1 MVPDNYSYREQWAS
15 SIGID
20 AVGEN
25 ERARPGAESQARRA
39 RRRSVGDARAH
50 DTVPL
55 QRQSSGQARACPR
68 PGRWAVRRAGFAVL
82 GVAALALAGQA
93 AANNAATGAPAV
105 SGNPQVGQAV
115 VAWTGGILDGD
126 GLTDPGWRYQWMR
139 VDADGISN
147 PTDIGTDSSTYTL
160 VGADEGRKIK
170 VRVTFTDDADNQEVL
185 TSTAWPTGT
194 ILAAT
199 AAPPQVEVRKDW
211 PLRPD
216 DVPAGGKFRLIF
228 ATAGTHDAWSTD
240 IATYNTFVQTE
251 AASGHASIQPYSS
264 GFRVVGSTTTTVAR
278 DNTATTGTEEVPIY
292 WLGTADNQGGKVADN
307 YSDFYDETW
316 DDETDPRNQ
325 SGTARSMSTNETY
338 PFTGSDHD
346 GTVYFNKGG
355 VSHAL
360 GSERAAVGIG
370 ILNSSDM
377 GGPLAFDH
385 FASGYPANL
394 RPFYALSQ
402 VFLVAVT
409 ELTAAFDDMPGSHD
423 GSTEFAFRVRF
434 SEGIRNPIST
444 MRNRAFDVTGGSVVK
459 ARRVNGDKQYWEIT
473 IQPDGD
479 DDVVIALEPNRGC
492 GSGPC
497 TKDRQRLSNRLEET
511 VKGPLTA
518 KFEDM
523 PGSHDG
529 ETEFAF
535 RVRFSEGI
543 RNPISTMR
551 DRAFDVTGGSVVK
564 ARRVNGDK
572 QYWEIT
578 IQPDGDDAVVIVLE
592 PNRGCNSGPCTT
604 DRRRLAK
611 RLEETVAGPAGKRL
625 SPVVESTG
633 TPDGYA
639 LGVAYPNPFNPE
651 ITIEFSVPRDGP
663 VKIEVF
669 NAAGQRL
676 SLLVDEALR
685 AGTYKTVWNGLDS
698 NGMSVSSGIYFY
710 RMQAGDFVASRS
722 MTLLK

>member
-1 MVPDNYSYREQWAS
+1 MVPDNYSYREQWAP

-20 AVGEN
+20 VGGIAGTG
-25 ERARPGAESQARRA
+25 RDKPAPAAAR
-39 RRRSVGDARAH
+39 H
-50 DTVPL
+50 DHG
-55 QRQSSGQARACPR
+55 RC
-68 PGRWAVRRAGFAVL
+68 RWAARRAGFAVL

-115 VAWTGGILDGD
+115 VVWTGSILDGD

-139 VDADGISN
+139 VDADGFSN

-160 VGADEGRKIK
+160 VDADEGRKIK
-170 VRVTFTDDADNQEVL
+170 VRVTFTDDADNVEVL
-185 TSTAWPTGT
+185 TSTAWPPGTGT

-211 PLRPD
+211 PLRPND
-216 DVPAGGKFRLIF
+216 IPVGGKFRLLF

-264 GFRVVGSTTTTVAR
+264 GFRVVGSTSTTDAR

-307 YSDFYDETW
+307 YGDFYDETW
-316 DDETDPRNQ
+316 HDETDPRNQ

-360 GSERAAVGIG
+360 GSEKAAVGIG

-409 ELTAAFDDMPGSHD
+409 DLTAAFEDMPGSHD
-423 GSTEFAFRVRF
+423 GSTQFAFRMRF
-434 SEGIRNPIST
+434 SEGIRNPIAS
-444 MRNRAFDVTGGSVVK
+444 MRNKAFDVTGGSVVK
-459 ARRVNGDKQYWEIT
+459 ARRVNGDNHYWEIT

-479 DDVVIALEPNRGC
+479 DD
-492 GSGPC
+492 
-497 TKDRQRLSNRLEET
+497 
-511 VKGPLTA
+511 
-518 KFEDM
+518 
-523 PGSHDG
+523 
-529 ETEFAF
+529 
-535 RVRFSEGI
+535 
-543 RNPISTMR
+543 
-551 DRAFDVTGGSVVK
+551 
-564 ARRVNGDK
+564 
-572 QYWEIT
+572 
-578 IQPDGDDAVVIVLE
+578 VVIVLE

-611 RLEETVAGPAGKRL
+611 RLEETVKGPLTAKFEDMPGSHDGSTQFLFRVRFSEGIRNPISTMRNKAFDVTGGSVVKARRVNGDNKYWEITIQPDGDDDVVIVLEPNRGCGSGPCTKDRRRLAKRLEETVEGPASGKRL

-633 TPDGYA
+633 TPDDYA
-639 LGVAYPNPFNPE
+639 LGAAYPNPFNPE

-676 SLLVDEALR
+676 SSLVDEVLR
-685 AGTYKTVWNGLDS
+685 AGTYKTVWDGLDS
-698 NGMSVSSGIYFY
+698 NGMPVSSGVYLY

>member
-1 MVPDNYSYREQWAS
+1 MSVRDPARNRKP
-15 SIGID
+15 
-20 AVGEN
+20 AV
-25 ERARPGAESQARRA
+25 RAA
-39 RRRSVGDARAH
+39 RSVGDGAH

-55 QRQSSGQARACPR
+55 QRQLGAGARLPEAR
-68 PGRWAVRRAGFAVL
+68 PLGSFAVL

-160 VGADEGRKIK
+160 AGADEGRKIK
-170 VRVTFTDDADNQEVL
+170 VRVTFTDDADNQAVL
-185 TSTAWPTGT
+185 TSTAWPTGTGT

-325 SGTARSMSTNETY
+325 SGTARSMSTNETR

-346 GTVYFNKGG
+346 GTVGFNKGG

-360 GSERAAVGIG
+360 GSEEGRRGNWHVSTASHGRAAR
-370 ILNSSDM
+370 
-377 GGPLAFDH
+377 
-385 FASGYPANL
+385 L
-394 RPFYALSQ
+394 RPFWVGLPSQ
-402 VFLVAVT
+402 PPPL
-409 ELTAAFDDMPGSHD
+409 LRPLPGLPCRCH
-423 GSTEFAFRVRF
+423 
-434 SEGIRNPIST
+434 
-444 MRNRAFDVTGGSVVK
+444 RAHGSV
-459 ARRVNGDKQYWEIT
+459 R
-473 IQPDGD
+473 
-479 DDVVIALEPNRGC
+479 
-492 GSGPC
+492 
-497 TKDRQRLSNRLEET
+497 
-511 VKGPLTA
+511 
-518 KFEDM
+518 
-523 PGSHDG
+523 
-529 ETEFAF
+529 
-535 RVRFSEGI
+535 
-543 RNPISTMR
+543 
-551 DRAFDVTGGSVVK
+551 
-564 ARRVNGDK
+564 
-572 QYWEIT
+572 
-578 IQPDGDDAVVIVLE
+578 
-592 PNRGCNSGPCTT
+592 
-604 DRRRLAK
+604 
-611 RLEETVAGPAGKRL
+611 
-625 SPVVESTG
+625 
-633 TPDGYA
+633 
-639 LGVAYPNPFNPE
+639 
-651 ITIEFSVPRDGP
+651 
-663 VKIEVF
+663 
-669 NAAGQRL
+669 
-676 SLLVDEALR
+676 
-685 AGTYKTVWNGLDS
+685 
-698 NGMSVSSGIYFY
+698 
-710 RMQAGDFVASRS
+710 
-722 MTLLK
+722 